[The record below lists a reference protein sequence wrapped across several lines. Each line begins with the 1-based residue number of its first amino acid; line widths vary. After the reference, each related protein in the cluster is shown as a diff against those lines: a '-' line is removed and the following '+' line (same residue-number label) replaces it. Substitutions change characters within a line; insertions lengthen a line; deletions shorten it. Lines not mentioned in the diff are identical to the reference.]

1 MSENEHKNRRI
12 LVIDDNEEIHRDF
25 RAILGSTNGDGVSV
39 DEEEAAIFGTSTSLD
54 KRQEFEIDAAFQGQ
68 EGLEKVRAALK
79 EGRPYAMGFV
89 DIRMPPGWD
98 GIETVQRIWQEYP
111 ELQVVICTAYSDFS
125 WDQIVSKLGRT
136 EQLLILKKPFD
147 NVEVYQ
153 LASALTEKWHLG
165 KQAKLKQEELEKLV
179 KERTKA
185 LAATNEQLVEEAA
198 EREKMASALRESEEK
213 YRKQFDEALDAIFI
227 ADAETGILLD
237 CNPAAAELVGRERA
251 ELAGQHQR
259 VLRPPEKIE
268 GGFSRTFNQHFKE
281 KQGQVLETQVIT
293 EQGEIK
299 DVEIKASLFEI
310 NGKKVLQAIFHDITE
325 RRRSEDKLREN
336 EKRYRSI
343 FTHVGDGLCIVE
355 RDGTIL
361 EANPQMCKM
370 HGYSYEELI
379 GSDTKRLVHPDSLYL
394 FKQFLESVQR
404 GRTFHA
410 EAMDIHKS
418 GAVLNVDV
426 TGSPIMFSGRECLL
440 GVIRDITERKKA
452 EEELKKQDQLKSDFV
467 VNVSH
472 ELRTPLAIFR
482 NIISNIRAGVMGKIN
497 RKQDESLQITEK
509 QIGRLARIISDFLDI
524 SKIESGKMNLNP
536 ERLAVQTTVT
546 DTVKL
551 LQSLAAKKNIK
562 MKTLMPENELFV
574 NADYDRMTQALTNL
588 IDNAVKFTPDCGGKI
603 TIRVKD
609 LGNEVGVDVE
619 DNGRGI
625 ESDDI
630 SEVFNRFVQVGK
642 HVGPGSHGTGLGLAI
657 CKEVIE
663 LQGGRI
669 WAENVPTGGAN
680 FCFVLPKCDFVPTS
694 QSDTADGPPQPAA
707 ALTE

>member
-1 MSENEHKNRRI
+1 VNGNEDRNRRI

-39 DEEEAAIFGTSTSLD
+39 DEEESAIFGTSTSLG
-54 KRQEFEIDAAFQGQ
+54 KRQEFEIDSAFQGQ

-79 EGRPYAMGFV
+79 EDRPYAMGFV
-89 DIRMPPGWD
+89 DVRMPPGWD
-98 GIETVQRIWQEYP
+98 GIETIQRIWQEYP

-153 LASALTEKWHLG
+153 FASALTEKWHLG
-165 KQAKLKQEELEKLV
+165 KQAKLKQEELERLVTERTTKLQET
-179 KERTKA
+179 KERYHSIFTNVGDA
-185 LAATNEQLVEEAA
+185 LC
-198 EREKMASALRESEEK
+198 
-213 YRKQFDEALDAIFI
+213 I
-227 ADAETGILLD
+227 ADRDGTILEA
-237 CNPAAAELVGRERA
+237 NPQMCKMSGYSYEELIGSSAKRLVHPDALHIFKRFLEDVGRGKTFRTETMDTHKSGAVINIEAVGTPINIGGRKCL
-251 ELAGQHQR
+251 LA
-259 VLRPPEKIE
+259 VLR
-268 GGFSRTFNQHFKE
+268 
-281 KQGQVLETQVIT
+281 
-293 EQGEIK
+293 
-299 DVEIKASLFEI
+299 
-310 NGKKVLQAIFHDITE
+310 DITE
-325 RRRSEDKLREN
+325 RRRAEDKLREN

-343 FTHVGDGLCIVE
+343 FTHVGDGLCILGP
-355 RDGTIL
+355 DGTML

-370 HGYSYEELI
+370 HGYSYEELV

-394 FKQFLESVQR
+394 FKQFVEDVQR

-418 GAVLNVDV
+418 GAVINIDV
-426 TGSPIMFSGRECLL
+426 TGSLIMFSGRECLL

-497 RKQDESLQITEK
+497 RKQNESLQITEK

-524 SKIESGKMNLNP
+524 SKIESGKMSLNP
-536 ERLAVQTTVT
+536 ERLAIQTAVT

-551 LQSLAAKKNIK
+551 LQCLAAKKNIK

-574 NADYDRMTQALTNL
+574 KADYDRVTQVLTNL

-603 TIRVKD
+603 TVRVKD
-609 LGNEVGVDVE
+609 LGNEVRVDVE
-619 DNGRGI
+619 DNGRSI

-669 WAENVPTGGAN
+669 WAENIPTGGAN
-680 FCFVLPKCDFVPTS
+680 FCFVLPKCDFVPAG
-694 QSDTADGPPQPAA
+694 QSDTADGPPQPAT